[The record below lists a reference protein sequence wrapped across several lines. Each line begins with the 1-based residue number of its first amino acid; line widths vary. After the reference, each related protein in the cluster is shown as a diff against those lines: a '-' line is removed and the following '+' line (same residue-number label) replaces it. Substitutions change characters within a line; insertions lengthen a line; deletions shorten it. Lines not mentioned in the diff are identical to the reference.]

1 MRATGTDRG
10 AVRVGYVT
18 KLAVVLAIIGVFGY
32 DGVSIFA
39 VHITTSSDAANAADA
54 ASANW
59 QQTHNVTLAYD
70 AASTLAAAHHERV
83 LTCASCFTI
92 APDNTVHVELRRSAH
107 TLVFSRLSFL
117 KSATVVTEPG
127 NANHNPA

>member
-39 VHITTSSDAANAADA
+39 VHITTSSDASNAADA

-92 APDNTVHVELRRSAH
+92 APDNTVHLELRRSAH
-107 TLVFSRLSFL
+107 TLLFSRLGFL

-127 NANHNPA
+127 NANHDPA